1 MKEFQELYCFWISSK
16 TLFLLLAFTT
26 QTYFPFIHW
35 CSAVKTLLHF
45 PTSMKRCLLFMSNPH
60 PTAGLRPSPCSR
72 HVKRVS
78 CSSRFHSSFRIKQGR
93 TRLPLFPQ
101 KTATHGPLEPRPIR
115 SSLTP
120 LQTSTMFTP
129 MSVAEK
135 PNEGEVSGYRGGG
148 WHCDNRGGRA
158 EDSFI
163 F

>member
-1 MKEFQELYCFWISSK
+1 MFLNKQQISIPSFS
-16 TLFLLLAFTT
+16 LRLLLFSPHFAGP
-26 QTYFPFIHW
+26 QPW
-35 CSAVKTLLHF
+35 NSPAVL
-45 PTSMKRCLLFMSNPH
+45 TSMKRCLLFMSNPH

-78 CSSRFHSSFRIKQGR
+78 CSSRFHSSYRIKQGR

-101 KTATHGPLEPRPIR
+101 KTATHGPLESRPIR

-120 LQTSTMFTP
+120 LQTSIMFTP

-148 WHCDNRGGRA
+148 WHCDNRGSRA